1 MFIKTQTE
9 SKLDEE
15 INSIL
20 DKLKETEKDSED
32 YAKLLERLSKL
43 HKLKT
48 EEAPRPKRISPDTV
62 LIVAANI
69 FGILWLARF
78 EKTEVIKAPNAM
90 RNVLKPR

>member
-9 SKLDEE
+9 SQLDAE
-15 INSIL
+15 IQSAL
-20 DKLKETEKDSED
+20 TELKSTEKNSKE
-32 YAKLLERLSKL
+32 YATLVEHISKL
-43 HKLKT
+43 HKLKI
-48 EEAPRPKRISPDTV
+48 EERPRFKPISPDTV

-90 RNVLKPR
+90 KHVMKLR